1 MGQRDPRVDEY
12 IARSAEFAKPIL
24 RRVRQMV
31 HSQCPDASETI
42 KWGFPHFD
50 YQDKIFCS
58 MAAFKAH
65 CAFGF
70 WLGPLL
76 QIDAKTEKAMGQF
89 GRIASLEDLPD
100 DKTFAKL
107 IQAAMKL
114 QESGAKV
121 PARAKPKGE
130 RAPLEV
136 PAVLAAALKKNKA
149 ARIVFDGFSYTNRK
163 DYIDW
168 INEAKTEPTRE
179 KRLAQTIEWLAGGKV
194 RNWKYLKC

>member
-1 MGQRDPRVDEY
+1 MGKRDPRVDEY

-24 RRVRQMV
+24 RRVRQVV
-31 HSQCPDASETI
+31 HSQCPEASETI

-50 YQDKIFCS
+50 YKEKIFCS

-89 GRIASLEDLPD
+89 GRITSLEDLPD

-107 IQAAMKL
+107 IQSAMKL
-114 QESGAKV
+114 QDSGAKV

-130 RAPLEV
+130 REPLEV
-136 PAVLAAALKKNKA
+136 PAALAAALKKNKA
-149 ARIVFDGFSYTNRK
+149 ARTVFDGFSYSNRK
-163 DYIDW
+163 DYIEW

-179 KRLAQTIEWLAGGKV
+179 KRLAQTIEWLAEGKV